1 MRVFAVSDIHVDF
14 DANARWIGSLSTQDY
29 RDDFLILAGDVS
41 ESLHLLEVCL
51 VALANRFRTVFYV
64 PGNHELW
71 VTRDGKEK
79 TSLDKFEEVCA
90 TMKNCGVSGAPF
102 HGEKLSIVPL
112 LGWYDYSF
120 GEPCSELMDI
130 WADFRTC
137 RWPQK
142 FGMREI
148 ASFFAAMNQPLSRP
162 VNNTVISF
170 SHFLPRID
178 VMPDFIPPQH
188 RILYPVLGTD
198 SLEQQ
203 IRQIRSDIHVYGHSH
218 VNRKIKIDGIT
229 YINNAYGYPSETRIS
244 AKRLLSIYED
254 K

>member
-1 MRVFAVSDIHVDF
+1 
-14 DANARWIGSLSTQDY
+14 
-29 RDDFLILAGDVS
+29 
-41 ESLHLLEVCL
+41 
-51 VALANRFRTVFYV
+51 
-64 PGNHELW
+64 
-71 VTRDGKEK
+71 
-79 TSLDKFEEVCA
+79 
-90 TMKNCGVSGAPF
+90 
-102 HGEKLSIVPL
+102 
-112 LGWYDYSF
+112 
-120 GEPCSELMDI
+120 
-130 WADFRTC
+130 
-137 RWPQK
+137 
-142 FGMREI
+142 
-148 ASFFAAMNQPLSRP
+148 MNQPLSRP